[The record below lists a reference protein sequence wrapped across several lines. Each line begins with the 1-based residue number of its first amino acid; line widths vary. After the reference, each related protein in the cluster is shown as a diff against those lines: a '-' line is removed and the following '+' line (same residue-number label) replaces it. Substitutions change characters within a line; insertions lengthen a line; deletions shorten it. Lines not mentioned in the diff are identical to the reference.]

1 MAYYYKLKEKTL
13 PIYHRQARRIL
24 KNNLKPMN

>member
-1 MAYYYKLKEKTL
+1 MAYYYKLKDKAL

-24 KNNLKPMN
+24 KQSVTL